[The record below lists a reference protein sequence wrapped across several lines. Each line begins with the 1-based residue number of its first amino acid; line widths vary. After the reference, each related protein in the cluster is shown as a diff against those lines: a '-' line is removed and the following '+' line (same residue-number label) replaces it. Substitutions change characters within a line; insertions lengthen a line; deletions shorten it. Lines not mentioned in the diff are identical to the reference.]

1 MHGLGIKLSQGGFI
15 VNILFKGGGG
25 GINVR
30 IRIGHLYIWVKD
42 LFENH

>member
-30 IRIGHLYIWVKD
+30 IRIGHLNTWGKALLEI
-42 LFENH
+42 H

>member
-25 GINVR
+25 GDKCQNSYRLLVHM
-30 IRIGHLYIWVKD
+30 G
-42 LFENH
+42 